1 MNLAGVANSSAATM
15 AQQSVAV
22 ARKVL
27 DAQVIEGI
35 AAIGLIATAGQVGKG
50 GSAGPTPAPA
60 PRGDGTG
67 TKVDVTA

>member
-1 MNLAGVANSSAATM
+1 M

-27 DAQVIEGI
+27 DSQVVEGI
-35 AAIGLIATAGQVGKG
+35 AAIGLIATAGRVGKDG
-50 GSAGPTPAPA
+50 TPPANAAPV

-67 TKVDVTA
+67 TKLDLTV